1 MAEIKQIQVPDIGN
15 FKDVN
20 VIEVLVKAGDT
31 VKAEDALITLETDK
45 ATMDVP
51 APFAGVVKEM
61 KVKAGNK
68 VSQGAVI
75 LLLESG
81 DTGGVPAIQPAAT
94 VATSVAASPVPAA
107 QTANPSRPPLVRGG
121 GVAPSPDG
129 TTSHSTR
136 LPKDDSQVAGYT
148 PPFAK
153 EGAVTASATPLSVQT
168 TPALAIK
175 TTASDASA
183 TPPFAKGGMGGIS
196 AHASPA
202 IRRFAR
208 ELGVD
213 LTRVQG
219 GGAKGRVTKDDVQ
232 SFVKAALA
240 QSRSTGGLQVA
251 AMPEIDFSQFG
262 PIETRPLARIRKI
275 SGANLHRNWVS
286 IPHVTQFDEADITE
300 MEAFRKQLNE
310 EYAGQSIKITPLAFL
325 LKAVVEALQQF
336 PEFNASL
343 DASGEN
349 LVLKKYFH
357 IGVAVDTPDGLMVP
371 VLRDVRCKGIVQLA
385 KELAEASARARDGKL
400 TATDMQGGCFTIS
413 SLGGIGGTA
422 FTPIVNAPEVAILGV
437 SRAAMRQVY
446 KDGAFAPR
454 LMLPLSLSYDH
465 RVIDGAS
472 AVRFIVYLAQTLA
485 DIRRLAL

>member
-1 MAEIKQIQVPDIGN
+1 MAIRQIPVPDIGN

-20 VIEVLVKAGDT
+20 VIDVLVKAGDT
-31 VKAEDALITLETDK
+31 IAVEDALITLETDK

-51 APFAGVVKEM
+51 SPLAGVVKEV
-61 KVKAGNK
+61 KVKADDK

-75 LLLESG
+75 ALVETSEE
-81 DTGGVPAIQPAAT
+81 TAEKSITPAPAANAVSAD
-94 VATSVAASPVPAA
+94 VADVGRASPAMAGIARPTEG
-107 QTANPSRPPLVRGG
+107 TA
-121 GVAPSPDG
+121 APSPVG
-129 TTSHSTR
+129 TGPAR
-136 LPKDDSQVAGYT
+136 DIPDRGQG
-148 PPFAK
+148 
-153 EGAVTASATPLSVQT
+153 PLLRAIPS
-168 TPALAIK
+168 PAQGK
-175 TTASDASA
+175 S
-183 TPPFAKGGMGGIS
+183 
-196 AHASPA
+196 HASPA

-213 LTRVQG
+213 LTQVPG
-219 GGAKGRVTKDDVQ
+219 SGAKGRVTKDDVQ
-232 SFVKAALA
+232 NFVKTALA
-240 QSRSTGGLQVA
+240 QPRNAGGLQVA
-251 AMPEIDFSQFG
+251 AMPAIDFAQFG
-262 PIETRPLARIRKI
+262 PVETRPLARIRKL

-286 IPHVTQFDEADITE
+286 VPHVTQFDEADITE

-310 EYAGQSIKITPLAFL
+310 EYAQQGVKITPLAFL

-357 IGVAVDTPDGLMVP
+357 IGVAVDTPDGLVVP
-371 VLRDVRCKGIVQLA
+371 VLRDVSCKGIVQLA
-385 KELAEASARARDGKL
+385 KELTETSARARDKKL

-437 SRAAMRQVY
+437 SRATMKQVY
-446 KDGAFAPR
+446 REGAFAPR
-454 LMLPLSLSYDH
+454 LMLPLALSYDH

-472 AVRFIVYLAQTLA
+472 GARFIVYLAQTLA